1 MTEHIG
7 GVWEFVSEFLE
18 ELERNVEAAV
28 DPAAARE
35 IRAKLRMAGTRVV
48 VRGEVSDPLSSL
60 SDAVRFTV
68 KETVAKV

>member
-28 DPAAARE
+28 GPAVARE
-35 IRAKLRMAGTRVV
+35 IRANYG
-48 VRGEVSDPLSSL
+48 RGEVPDHLSSL
-60 SDAVRFTV
+60 SDAVRFAV